1 LCRGVP
7 KKRQKKATSTNTETS
22 LVLANPTSSVM
33 QFPSNEAVEKARE
46 KKKNKKT
53 TTTSGGA
60 AKKRKVTAATTS
72 GGPSNRYNL
81 DHLSVFPCIY

>member
-1 LCRGVP
+1 MCRGVP

-46 KKKNKKT
+46 KKKNKA